1 MFKPL
6 PLRSDG
12 YDVLAKNNFR
22 LPMKCAAQLLDG
34 NECLFRHSRASEN
47 PGKTVGIRIP
57 AFSGMTGSRHLDS
70 EKTFGN
76 RYRSERIVGWVVA
89 ALVLLAL
96 AASPCVG
103 SPKKPP
109 SFSDSCKKLE
119 RLSKDPSA
127 TREQWLEVIN
137 AFVQMHVSG
146 KPNSVARRSLFH
158 AGKGYLSLHRISGK
172 PEDLDSA
179 IRYLTDFHRNCR
191 TGPYFIPTLQALKEA
206 HILKRELEA
215 KKQCDL
221 VSAAQPHPQ
230 PPRQGWNGGLNP
242 LSPHL
247 GKRIENGNTRPGDS
261 TSLSKNSSAERLPD
275 SQAFR
280 APDVE
285 NSDKAQREQK
295 NLAQDWNGNASSH
308 GNPYAQG
315 PIVTPKKD
323 PPANQIASLPATSAS
338 DAVVSAPKAQCPAK
352 TFVVV
357 IDPGHGGKDPGAV
370 STDGSLKEKDITLD
384 VAKRFKAALEA
395 KKRNVR
401 VTLTREDDR
410 SLSLQERTAIAN
422 SLNADLFVSV
432 HCNADLDASSK
443 GIETFFL
450 DKANSPRA
458 MKVAAREN
466 GIPLSKM
473 SDLEATLLDLM
484 MSSKKTESTE
494 LAKTMHGGMARAL
507 ERSKFSVRNRGV
519 KQAPFYVLLGA
530 QMPAI
535 LVECAFISSNRAL
548 RTLTSPQYL
557 GSVAEGLANGAALYL
572 RGLGREG

>member
-1 MFKPL
+1 MT
-6 PLRSDG
+6 
-12 YDVLAKNNFR
+12 
-22 LPMKCAAQLLDG
+22 CAAPNADG
-34 NECLFRHSRASEN
+34 NERFSRQSCESRN
-47 PGKTVGIRIP
+47 PDSSNLSWIP
-57 AFSGMTGSRHLDS
+57 ACAGMTGSHPRNS
-70 EKTFGN
+70 VKTFGH
-76 RYRSERIVGWVVA
+76 RHGPARIVRWSVA
-89 ALVLLAL
+89 ALALLAL
-96 AASPCVG
+96 AVSPCVG
-103 SPKKPP
+103 SSKTPP
-109 SFSDSCKKLE
+109 SFSDSYKKLE
-119 RLSKDPSA
+119 GLSKNPSA
-127 TREQWLEVIN
+127 TREQWLDVIN
-137 AFVQMHVSG
+137 AFVLIHVSG
-146 KPNSVARRSLFH
+146 KPNSVTRRSLFH
-158 AGKGYLSLHRISGK
+158 AGKGCLSLYRISGK

-179 IRYLTDFHRNCR
+179 IRYLTDFHRDCR
-191 TGPYFIPTLQALKEA
+191 KGPYFIPTLQALKEA

-215 KKQCDL
+215 KKQCAS
-221 VSAAQPHPQ
+221 VSATPPKAASTGPTEAQKIAVEQSPEAKPAVVAEL
-230 PPRQGWNGGLNP
+230 RGLQTEP
-242 LSPHL
+242 
-247 GKRIENGNTRPGDS
+247 
-261 TSLSKNSSAERLPD
+261 
-275 SQAFR
+275 
-280 APDVE
+280 E
-285 NSDKAQREQK
+285 NSDKEPYEQK
-295 NLAQDWNGNASSH
+295 SPAQDWNGKASSH
-308 GNPYAQG
+308 GKPYAQG
-315 PIVTPKKD
+315 PPATPKKA
-323 PPANQIASLPATSAS
+323 PTANQEASLPPTSAS
-338 DAVVSAPKAQCPAK
+338 DAIPAAQTAKCPAK

-384 VAKRFKAALEA
+384 VAKRFKTALES

-432 HCNADLDASSK
+432 HCNADVDASSK

-458 MKVAAREN
+458 MRVAAREN
-466 GIPLSKM
+466 GIPLAKM

-484 MSSKKTESTE
+484 MTSKKTESTE

-519 KQAPFYVLLGA
+519 KQAPFYVLVGA

-572 RGLGREG
+572 RGLGQEG

>member
-1 MFKPL
+1 LKRNQKKTKTRPNGPKFPVTDREVKHRVQKSLLMPKSSAL
-6 PLRSDG
+6 TASRYKSSRILRWG
-12 YDVLAKNNFR
+12 
-22 LPMKCAAQLLDG
+22 
-34 NECLFRHSRASEN
+34 
-47 PGKTVGIRIP
+47 
-57 AFSGMTGSRHLDS
+57 
-70 EKTFGN
+70 
-76 RYRSERIVGWVVA
+76 VA
-89 ALVLLAL
+89 TLVLLAV

-103 SPKKPP
+103 ASRIPP
-109 SFSDSCKKLE
+109 SFSDSYKKLE

-127 TREQWLEVIN
+127 TREQWLDVIN
-137 AFVQMHVSG
+137 AFVVIHVSG
-146 KPNSVARRSLFH
+146 KPNSVARRSLFR
-158 AGKGYLSLHRISGK
+158 AGKACLSLYRISGK
-172 PEDLDSA
+172 PEDLDLA
-179 IRYLTDFHRNCR
+179 IRYLTDFHRDCR
-191 TGPYFIPTLQALKEA
+191 KGPYFIPTLQALKEA
-206 HILKRELEA
+206 HILKRKLEA
-215 KKQCDL
+215 KNQCD
-221 VSAAQPHPQ
+221 SIPA
-230 PPRQGWNGGLNP
+230 
-242 LSPHL
+242 
-247 GKRIENGNTRPGDS
+247 TRPKAVP
-261 TSLSKNSSAERLPD
+261 TSPTEPPKTADLQDHGIRTDVALEARGLPI
-275 SQAFR
+275 
-280 APDVE
+280 APE
-285 NSDKAQREQK
+285 NSDKVQYEQK
-295 NLAQDWNGNASSH
+295 NNPRDWNGNASSH

-315 PIVTPKKD
+315 PPATPKKS
-323 PPANQIASLPATSAS
+323 PAANQVASLPPTATT
-338 DAVVSAPKAQCPAK
+338 DAIPAAPKAKCPAK

-384 VAKRFKAALEA
+384 VAKRFKTALES
-395 KKRNVR
+395 KSRNVR

-432 HCNADLDASSK
+432 HCNADVDASSK

-484 MSSKKTESTE
+484 MTSKKSESTE
-494 LAKTMHGGMARAL
+494 LAKTIHEALARGL

-535 LVECAFISSNRAL
+535 LVECAFISSSRAL

-572 RGLGREG
+572 RGLGQEG